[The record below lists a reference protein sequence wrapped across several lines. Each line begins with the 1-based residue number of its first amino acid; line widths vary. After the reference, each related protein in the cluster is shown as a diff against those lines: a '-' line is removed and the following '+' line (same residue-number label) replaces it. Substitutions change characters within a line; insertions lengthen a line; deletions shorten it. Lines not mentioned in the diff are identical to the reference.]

1 MLCEA
6 GDTFQHKRSLCGYLG
21 LHDKKN
27 SEWTLNLPKWNILT
41 HLCATYRIDNS
52 IKTFG
57 IVPKGSSS
65 LEKQEKSEI
74 QIVHTNHYCVYIYY
88 CAACVQIYIYIWHMY
103 IKNQLYIHSRK
114 HARKYYPK
122 AAGHLILTF
131 HCSKSDHSSSNS
143 VSVSPVCRC
152 LCQHHNGQENN
163 GADAEERNISQSC
176 NISSKAATLMKNEEW
191 TFKVSQKCPKKF
203 KLNSQYSNGK
213 PQVI

>member
-1 MLCEA
+1 MIIQSKLLELCPRV
-6 GDTFQHKRSLCGYLG
+6 HHRLKSR
-21 LHDKKN
+21 KN
-27 SEWTLNLPKWNILT
+27 QRFKL
-41 HLCATYRIDNS
+41 Y
-52 IKTFG
+52 
-57 IVPKGSSS
+57 
-65 LEKQEKSEI
+65 I
-74 QIVHTNHYCVYIYY
+74 QINTVCMYIYILLRCMCTY
-88 CAACVQIYIYIWHMY
+88 IQYIYIWYIMY

-176 NISSKAATLMKNEEW
+176 NISSKAATLMKNEE
-191 TFKVSQKCPKKF
+191 
-203 KLNSQYSNGK
+203 
-213 PQVI
+213 